1 MFPILETTLIFTNAK
16 SIDAVRYFKTIFL
29 EDAKHFLEQLDDK
42 TRLKVI
48 YNIDKAEQCNDPKL
62 FKKLDHEIW
71 EFRTRH
77 MGRQIRLF
85 AFWDT
90 TEKNSTLVIATHGA
104 IKKYDRIKSS
114 DFQRALQWKERY
126 FNDK

>member
-1 MFPILETTLIFTNAK
+1 M
-16 SIDAVRYFKTIFL
+16 RYFKTIFL
-29 EDAKHFLEQLDDK
+29 EDATHFLEQLDDK

-48 YNIDKAEQCNDPKL
+48 YNIDKAEQSNDPKL

-77 MGRQIRLF
+77 MGRHIRLF

-104 IKKYDRIKSS
+104 IKKSDRIKRS
-114 DFQRALQWKERY
+114 DFDRALQWKERY

>member
-1 MFPILETTLIFTNAK
+1 M
-16 SIDAVRYFKTIFL
+16 RYFKTIFL
-29 EDAKHFLEQLDDK
+29 EEATEFLEELDDK

-48 YNIDKAEQCNDPKL
+48 YNIDKSEQSNDPKL
-62 FKKLDHEIW
+62 FKKLDNEIW

-85 AFWDT
+85 AFWDAT
-90 TEKNSTLVIATHGA
+90 DKNSTLVIATHGA
-104 IKKYDRIKSS
+104 IKKSDRIKRN
-114 DFQRALQWKERY
+114 DFDRALQWKERY